1 MRLQSKL
8 LLMLIPL
15 VCAALVAIGSAA
27 FFQLRGNIERTQVSR
42 MNTLLDQLAVHVQA
56 KVRAA
61 EANAT
66 LFASGYLLEKY
77 ALVEDEAERYRLLHR
92 PLLRAFAG
100 YQNAYPD
107 YYELRFILP
116 DGYEAARR
124 IVGDGD
130 TAESFDATH
139 PLLQKLASSGDAA
152 ASMFGVNPGN
162 GELALYAGRAVRL
175 RDSGVD
181 PIVAKPELRGFLVI
195 TVRLDHLQQQ
205 VTQPLLGQEG
215 HLFAADDTGR
225 LLLGGPGPATAAE
238 PGGHRFSPADRHI
251 LASAVTERVTGRL
264 DWLDT
269 EIYLS
274 GRKLKPG
281 LLLYGALPT
290 SVIESATIPLRV
302 TIVVTTI
309 LTIVLFSAVLFAAL
323 RHLVLQPLR
332 RLQRVVDQIGHGH
345 LEQVTQD
352 RSSSEMAGLTQAF
365 ARMARNLAES
375 NEQARFLAD
384 HDSLTGLPNRRLF
397 QEYLDKALAYAKRRG
412 DILVLLFLD
421 VDEFKNVNDTLGHHA
436 GDKLLQEFSERLLTA
451 LRSQDVV
458 GYSRGMPGEMVA
470 RLGGDEFTILLPS
483 VREPAD
489 AATVAE
495 RILEQLREPFVIN
508 RQQFFVGASIGITL
522 FPHDGNTVADLVK
535 HADLA
540 MYHAK
545 RSGKN
550 NYQFFAPEMN
560 AAAVRRMHIERKLR
574 QAIEQDAFQLHLQ
587 PVIDLSTGRV
597 IGAEALIRWLDAE
610 TGQLVPPA
618 DFIPIAETSGLI
630 LPIGDW
636 VLSEACRIAH
646 RWRDGPMSELRISV
660 NVSAL
665 QVESGQ
671 LSTRV
676 RDTLNECGLEPC
688 RLELELTETV
698 IMASAKTVQTE
709 LQQLRELGVS
719 VALDDFGV
727 GYSSLNYL
735 RHFSLDKLKIDRS
748 FVRGCIDRDDQ
759 RSIVRAIIALA
770 HALGHRVVAEGIE
783 DDEERRF
790 LLDEGCDLGQ
800 GFLFSRPLP
809 LAQFESFVIESGVNV
824 RTGTGWHRSA
834 N

>member
-42 MNTLLDQLAVHVQA
+42 MNTLLDQLALQVQA
-56 KVRAA
+56 KVRSA

-124 IVGDGD
+124 IVDHDD
-130 TAESFDATH
+130 TAQPFDAAH
-139 PLLQKLASSGDAA
+139 PLLRKLAASGDEA
-152 ASMFGVNPGN
+152 ASMFGLNPDN
-162 GELALYAGRAVRL
+162 GELSLYAGRAVRL

-181 PIVAKPELRGFLVI
+181 PIVAKPLLRGFLVI
-195 TVRLDHLQQQ
+195 TVRLGHLHQQ
-205 VTQPLLGQEG
+205 VAQPLLGDEG
-215 HLFAADDTGR
+215 KLFVTDDAGR
-225 LLLGGPGPATAAE
+225 LLLGDAAPATVLAQ
-238 PGGHRFSPADRHI
+238 ADRH
-251 LASAVTERVTGRL
+251 LLSRAAAGNVTGRL
-264 DWLDT
+264 QWLGT
-269 EIYLS
+269 EAYLG
-274 GRKLKPG
+274 GRELGQG
-281 LLLYGALPT
+281 LILYGALPT
-290 SVIESATIPLRV
+290 SVIESATAPLRI
-302 TIVVTTI
+302 TIVFTTI
-309 LTIVLFSAVLFAAL
+309 LTIVLFSAVLFAGL
-323 RHLVLQPLR
+323 RRLVLQPLR
-332 RLQRVVDQIGHGH
+332 RLQAVVDQIGRGQ
-345 LEQVTQD
+345 LGQIAPE
-352 RSSSEMAGLTQAF
+352 SGSSEMAGLTQAF
-365 ARMARNLAES
+365 ARMARHLAES
-375 NEQARFLAD
+375 HEQARFLAD

-397 QEYLDKALAYAKRRG
+397 QEYLDKALAFAKRRG
-412 DILVLLFLD
+412 DTLVLLFLD

-436 GDKLLQEFSERLLTA
+436 GDELLQEFSERLLTA

-458 GYSRGMPGEMVA
+458 GVSRGAPGEMVA
-470 RLGGDEFTILLPS
+470 RLGGDEFTILLPV

-522 FPHDGNTVADLVK
+522 FPHDGDTVADLVK

-545 RSGKN
+545 HSGKN
-550 NYQFFAPEMN
+550 NYQFFAPDMN
-560 AAAVRRMHIERKLR
+560 AAALRRMQIERKLH
-574 QAIEQDAFQLHLQ
+574 QAIGQDAFELHLQ
-587 PVIDLSTGRV
+587 PILDLADGRV
-597 IGAEALIRWLDAE
+597 VGAEALVRWRDAE
-610 TGQLVPPA
+610 TGRLVPPG
-618 DFIPIAETSGLI
+618 DFIPVAETSGLI

-636 VLSEACRIAH
+636 VLSEACRVAR

-671 LSTRV
+671 LSERV
-676 RDTLNECGLEPC
+676 RDTLHQSGLEPC

-698 IMASAKTVQTE
+698 IMASAKTVQDE
-709 LQQLRELGVS
+709 LQQLREMGVS

-748 FVRGCIDRDDQ
+748 FVRGCIGREDQ
-759 RSIVRAIIALA
+759 RSIVRAIIAMA

-783 DDEERRF
+783 DDKERRF
-790 LLDEGCDLGQ
+790 LLNEGCDLGQ

-809 LAQFESFVIESGVNV
+809 LEQFERFVLENAVD
-824 RTGTGWHRSA
+824 RPATTALQRSA
-834 N
+834 H